1 MLLLYKHTYIFRSAD
16 RYTLNGFRGIAKIS
30 YNHNHPIL
38 SSDALKHRDV
48 SATSEDIL
56 VSMYKDGATPAKALE
71 RFKSTLQYQL
81 DDSQY
86 AIAAA
91 DRSIV
96 PDKQFCYR

>member
-1 MLLLYKHTYIFRSAD
+1 
-16 RYTLNGFRGIAKIS
+16 
-30 YNHNHPIL
+30 
-38 SSDALKHRDV
+38 
-48 SATSEDIL
+48 
-56 VSMYKDGATPAKALE
+56 MYKDGATPAKALE
-71 RFKSTLQYQL
+71 SFKSTLQYQL